1 MASFPRLAAQL
12 LRIVLPNF
20 GASIA
25 LLLGT
30 PDQVAAEPWKSCWF
44 NDQPMGCRDQQHADG
59 SVTIQWRDGLA
70 MTYILVREGFPR
82 STLRD
87 SLGGLWQREV
97 LVQGNAVFSHA
108 QNGNR
113 ITVPLRADAA
123 HDCPP
128 AVRAQMDGLYRWQL
142 ARQER
147 SGSIAIA
154 SQRERFTPQLF
165 SLLER
170 AYALTPADGRFMDFD
185 PFSGT
190 QVSTLGATLEE
201 CRPDQAGQLMARVA
215 VQAGLRGRSA
225 EPAQQLGFVLA
236 QTPREG
242 WRIADIVY
250 LREPSFRLSTY
261 LKQLLEQRP

>member
-70 MTYILVREGFPR
+70 MTYTLVREGFPR

-170 AYALTPADGRFMDFD
+170 AYALTPADGRFVDFD

-190 QVSTLGATLEE
+190 QVSTLGAELQE
-201 CRPDQAGQLMARVA
+201 CRPDQAGLQ
-215 VQAGLRGRSA
+215 GRSG
-225 EPAQQLGFVLA
+225 EPAQLLGFVLA
-236 QTPREG
+236 QTLQEG

-250 LREPSFRLSTY
+250 LQEPSFRLSTY
-261 LKQLLEQRP
+261 LKELLEQRP